1 MRLPCVITLQN
12 RRIFCKRERRGGYSD
27 ERSGE
32 SVETARKAGERRYR
46 EEKTVLAGICT
57 DRFGLSAGRGHF
69 VTLLG
74 DTLFNLTVRVKC
86 HRTSTKYCGVKVPPS
101 AAIGRSR
108 ERTDISSYRCSS
120 RPRNTSLRSLAIK
133 LCMRKLRFVDIH
145 LFPLAMMHLANLEST
160 QEATAGGCSPLRIEQ
175 LLHFFRALQT
185 SRVQSKSK
193 YTANMKK
200 LLNQNSTV
208 DQVFFNVCFGKPRF
222 LADNL
227 PRVSG

>member
-1 MRLPCVITLQN
+1 M
-12 RRIFCKRERRGGYSD
+12 
-27 ERSGE
+27 
-32 SVETARKAGERRYR
+32 
-46 EEKTVLAGICT
+46 
-57 DRFGLSAGRGHF
+57 
-69 VTLLG
+69 LLG

-101 AAIGRSR
+101 AAIGRSP
-108 ERTDISSYRCSS
+108 EMTDISGYRCSGW
-120 RPRNTSLRSLAIK
+120 PRNTSLRSLAIK

-200 LLNQNSTV
+200 LLNTKFNSRPGF
-208 DQVFFNVCFGKPRF
+208 FFNVCFGKPRF